1 MLEKLTLVHSLEV
14 TGQALGK
21 DRLTLRNH
29 LHDLLLRMAVHKAEV
44 FLEFGIGRLEF
55 KICRNVTAQPVL
67 RSNKRRH
74 HYRPCVRSIIK
85 KFVQFNFCH

>member
-29 LHDLLLRMAVHKAEV
+29 LHDLLLRMAVHEAEV

-55 KICRNVTAQPVL
+55 KVRRNVTAQPVL
-67 RSNKRRH
+67 RFEQEKASLSTKR
-74 HYRPCVRSIIK
+74 
-85 KFVQFNFCH
+85 FL